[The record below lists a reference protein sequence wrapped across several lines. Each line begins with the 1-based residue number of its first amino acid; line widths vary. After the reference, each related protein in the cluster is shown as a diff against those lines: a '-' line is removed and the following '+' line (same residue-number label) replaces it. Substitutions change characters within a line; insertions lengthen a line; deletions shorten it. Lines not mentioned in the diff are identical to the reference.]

1 MIVLHATWIDGA
13 LHLWGESPDRI
24 DAPTRSADQDAQGS
38 PDHPFASTAA
48 ELESLLT
55 DRAPRAASSTAQI
68 DLRLPQYGGRPV
80 PSPRL
85 AHAVG
90 HSAHDEALTL
100 GRFRVDALL
109 IAPDDVCAAMDQIM
123 EGAVTAHD
131 SAHDGA
137 HEREFVVDASVRF
150 FEACV
155 RLVRS
160 LLAQQRFVPSL
171 RGEGGTLDGAWQPWL
186 ADEATTK
193 RVGELIATLPPI
205 ARAGVDRS
213 EHDPW
218 VMLEDFTCRV
228 TDAEC
233 RKALIA
239 DDLQE
244 AIDGRDQT
252 DPHVRWL
259 AGLLDGA
266 SRLRESPSARDP
278 LPSRIRTWIAT
289 LEERGVSSKWRL
301 RFLLSEPE
309 ASSLIPD
316 YEAPGD
322 DVAWILSFHLEA
334 VDDPSVVVDASDLW
348 LLSPD
353 SATIMGRQIE
363 QPQELLLGELGR
375 ASRLYKK
382 LERALD
388 EPQPDHVELTTRE
401 AYHFLREAAPVLGEQ
416 GFTVIAPRWWDEP
429 SVRLGAHLYIDSD
442 PISALDLEAMW
453 EQAPSGSN
461 AKPTLGVR
469 ALVNYRWEITIGGAT
484 LTIEEFEQLAKKGSP
499 LLRIGGSWVEI
510 RPEDV
515 SAAVKFIRDHP
526 GGETGLRDA
535 LRFAFAADA
544 RETGIPVVGIE
555 ATGWVGALL
564 GGTESHTEL
573 PLIEQPKSFHG
584 TLRPYQLRGLSWI
597 WFLEKLGF
605 GPCLADDM
613 GLGKTIQV
621 LALLAHEREAAR
633 KRAPEQVV
641 PPTLLVVPMSVVGN
655 WVHEARRFCPDLK
668 IMVHHGPD
676 RHTGDAFLEQA
687 QRSDAVITT
696 YALAHRD
703 VETLERVSWGRV
715 VLDEAQFIKN
725 PGTKQARA
733 VRAIAADAR
742 LALTGT
748 PVENRLSELWSIV
761 DFLNPE
767 YLGTSHTFRKRFA
780 IPIERYRDGSKARQ
794 LRGLV
799 QPFILRRLKSDP
811 NILVDLPEKVETR
824 EFAPLTSE
832 QAGLYESCVNRLMAE
847 VDRSEGIE
855 RRGVVLSALVRLK
868 QVCNHPSLILK
879 DHDKGSTPPDPKR
892 SGKCIRLIEMLDEV
906 LAGGESSL
914 IFTQYRKM
922 AELLAPMLRHE
933 FDRDVLV
940 LHGGTT
946 QKDRVSIVETFQR
959 ADGKH
964 PILIASLKAGGV
976 GLNLTAATHVFHF
989 DRWWNP
995 AVENQATDRAY
1006 RIGQTRS
1013 VQVHKFV
1020 ISGTLEER
1028 IDEMIERKVALAE
1041 EIIGSGE
1048 AWLTEMSSDQLRDV
1062 LTLRREAI
1070 AD

>member
-13 LHLWGESPDRI
+13 LHLWGESPENI
-24 DAPTRSADQDAQGS
+24 DAVARDSR
-38 PDHPFASTAA
+38 HPFAASPAQLGAA
-48 ELESLLT
+48 VAGRSRTVASAESV
-55 DRAPRAASSTAQI
+55 RI
-68 DLRLPQYGGRPV
+68 WVRLPESGGRPA

-85 AHAVG
+85 AHAIG
-90 HSAHDEALTL
+90 SGAHDEVFTL
-100 GRFRVDALL
+100 GRFEVDA
-109 IAPDDVCAAMDQIM
+109 IRITPDHVCRALDELSEAA
-123 EGAVTAHD
+123 GPD
-131 SAHDGA
+131 SD
-137 HEREFVVDASVRF
+137 RPFVIESSVRF

-155 RLVRS
+155 RLVRF
-160 LLAQQRFVPSL
+160 LLAQHRFVPSL
-171 RGEGGTLDGAWQPWL
+171 RGDSGSLDGAWQPWL
-186 ADEATTK
+186 ADEGTTK
-193 RVGELIATLPPI
+193 RVAELVAALPPI
-205 ARAGVDRS
+205 ARAGVDET

-218 VMLEDFTCRV
+218 AMIEDFTSRV

-233 RKALIA
+233 RAALIA
-239 DDLQE
+239 DELAD
-244 AIDGRDQT
+244 AIEGRDSG

-259 AGLLDGA
+259 AGLLDG
-266 SRLRESPSARDP
+266 STRLVESSAARDP
-278 LPSRIRTWIAT
+278 LPSRVRTWIAT

-309 ASSLIPD
+309 TSSLIPE
-316 YEAPGD
+316 YEAPGE

-334 VDDPSVVVDASDLW
+334 VDDPEIVLDAADLW
-348 LLSPD
+348 LLPPD
-353 SATIMGRQIE
+353 SATIMGRQID

-388 EPQPDHVELTTRE
+388 DPQPDHIALTTRE

-416 GFTVIAPRWWDEP
+416 GFTVKAPRWWDEP
-429 SVRLGAHLYIDSD
+429 SVRLGAHLYIESD
-442 PISALDLEAMW
+442 PVSPLDLESMW
-453 EQAPSGSN
+453 DPGTSHAN
-461 AKPTLGVR
+461 AKPSLGVR

-515 SAAVKFIRDHP
+515 SAAVKFIREHP

-555 ATGWVGALL
+555 ATGWVGSLL
-564 GGTESHTEL
+564 GGTDSHTEL
-573 PLIEQPKSFHG
+573 PLLEQPETFHG

-621 LALLAHEREAAR
+621 LALLAHERESAA
-633 KRAPEQVV
+633 KRNEAYRI

-668 IMVHHGPD
+668 IMVHHGPE
-676 RHTGDAFLEQA
+676 RLTGDALIAEA
-687 QRSDAVITT
+687 ESSDAVITT

-703 VETLERVSWGRV
+703 LDVLERVAWGRV
-715 VLDEAQFIKN
+715 VLDEAQFVKN
-725 PGTKQARA
+725 PGTKQSRA
-733 VRAIAADAR
+733 VRAISADAR

-761 DFLNPE
+761 DFLNPD
-767 YLGTSHTFRKRFA
+767 YLGSSHTFRKRFA
-780 IPIERYRDGSKARQ
+780 IPIERYHDGSKARQ

-811 NILVDLPEKVETR
+811 NVLVDLPEKVETR
-824 EFAPLTSE
+824 EYAPLTSE

-879 DHDKGSTPPDPKR
+879 DHEKSMTPDPKR
-892 SGKCIRLIEMLDEV
+892 SGKCIRLVEMLDEV

-914 IFTQYRKM
+914 IFTQYRQM

-959 ADGKH
+959 ADGRH

-1006 RIGQTRS
+1006 RIGQTRT

-1020 ISGTLEER
+1020 TTGTLEER